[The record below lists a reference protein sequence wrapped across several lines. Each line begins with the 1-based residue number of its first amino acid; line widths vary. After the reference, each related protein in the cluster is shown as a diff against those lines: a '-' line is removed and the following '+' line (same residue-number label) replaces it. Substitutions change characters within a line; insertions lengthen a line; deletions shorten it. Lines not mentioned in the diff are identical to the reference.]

1 VRLWKLELQK
11 LADETGL
18 EIWICHLPPGTS
30 KWNKIQDRLFS
41 FISQNWRG
49 KPLVSHQIIVN
60 LIAATT
66 TKTGLRVRAEVDP
79 GKYPK
84 GVKVFNK
91 KVAAIRLERDKFH
104 GEWNYTILPRPD

>member
-1 VRLWKLELQK
+1 
-11 LADETGL
+11 
-18 EIWICHLPPGTS
+18 
-30 KWNKIQDRLFS
+30 
-41 FISQNWRG
+41 
-49 KPLVSHQIIVN
+49 VSHQIIVN

-84 GVKVFNK
+84 GVKVSNK
-91 KVAAIRLERDKFH
+91 EVAAIRLERDKFH